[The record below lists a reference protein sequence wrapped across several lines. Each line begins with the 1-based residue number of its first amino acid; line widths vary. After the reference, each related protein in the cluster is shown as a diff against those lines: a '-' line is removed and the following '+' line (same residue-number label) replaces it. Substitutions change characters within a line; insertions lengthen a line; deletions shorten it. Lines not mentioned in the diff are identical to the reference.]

1 MRRVAYAAPR
11 ASATERAAAADTS
24 TLLCDL
30 PQGYGAVGG
39 LQSGRHHREADMEV
53 LLLLLDEIDD
63 AVAIVCQRAAALFPF
78 LDRRP
83 PPLG

>member
-1 MRRVAYAAPR
+1 
-11 ASATERAAAADTS
+11 
-24 TLLCDL
+24 
-30 PQGYGAVGG
+30 
-39 LQSGRHHREADMEV
+39 MEV

-63 AVAIVCQRAAALFPF
+63 AVAIVRQRAAALFPF